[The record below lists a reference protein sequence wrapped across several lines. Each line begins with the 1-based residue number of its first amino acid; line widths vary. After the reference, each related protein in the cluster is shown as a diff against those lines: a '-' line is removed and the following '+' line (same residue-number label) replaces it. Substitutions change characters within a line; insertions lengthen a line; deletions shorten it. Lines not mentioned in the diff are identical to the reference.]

1 MIKEVWEPIKNFENY
16 LVSND
21 GRKKNNKSQRVLKL
35 KINKY
40 GYATVCLFKDGLRK
54 YLQVHRLVATAFLEN
69 KTIIKNQ
76 VNHKD
81 GNKLNNN
88 IKNLEWVTASE
99 NQLHSYKNGL
109 QRKKYK
115 SENQSAKM
123 INQFD
128 KNGKYLQKWG
138 SIIEASI
145 YYKPSKTKLNTAIGN
160 IWKSLNGIQKSAYG
174 FIWRYATD
182 ENR

>member
-1 MIKEVWEPIKNFENY
+1 M
-16 LVSND
+16 
-21 GRKKNNKSQRVLKL
+21 
-35 KINKY
+35 
-40 GYATVCLFKDGLRK
+40 
-54 YLQVHRLVATAFLEN
+54 
-69 KTIIKNQ
+69 
-76 VNHKD
+76 NHKD